1 MIFFLPIFNDITGTP
16 SFSDLD
22 KACSFYIKHILELS
36 KKCNTRPKLNA
47 LVLHIVDLKR
57 DYKVKD
63 FNKFLNELKPLIS
76 EFNFN
81 FIYSHLLRE
90 FPR

>member
-1 MIFFLPIFNDITGTP
+1 MFFEDILY
-16 SFSDLD
+16 FKDFDLN
-22 KACSFYIKHILELS
+22 KATNLYIKHILELA
-36 KKCNTRPKLNA
+36 KKCDTRPKLNA
-47 LVLHIVDLKR
+47 LVLHIIDLKR